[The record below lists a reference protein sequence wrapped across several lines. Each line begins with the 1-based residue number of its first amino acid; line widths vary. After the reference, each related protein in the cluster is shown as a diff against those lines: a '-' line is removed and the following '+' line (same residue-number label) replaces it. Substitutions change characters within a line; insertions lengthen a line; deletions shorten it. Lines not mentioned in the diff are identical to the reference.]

1 MKKILLVIIILFS
14 LNTFSQTE
22 ENKIEEKKSEST
34 IICQTVDEFSDE
46 KSVNGIGSVVWYE
59 DGGDMKSEGMNVM
72 LFLSEKKG
80 KIELSTLYV
89 KVVGIKGCVDI
100 GSTLDIIFE
109 NGSKTQLVNWK
120 KFNCEGKNYFEIKG
134 KEDLFKSS
142 NINAIKYTNK
152 RNYNSMIVKE
162 NMGEEG
168 KSYLKNILLEVDKI
182 NDGLLI
188 VGKCE

>member
-34 IICQTVDEFSDE
+34 IICQTVDEFSDK
-46 KSVNGIGSVVWYE
+46 KSVIVDSVVLYE